1 MQKSCGKK
9 QPNHKNKSLH
19 EDKQPETLKYL
30 DDYLKESR
38 SKLDGSERLSDG
50 TSLSKVRPVV
60 ENFLKELVENNDF
73 CLNRSDNES
82 VLSNI
87 MAEHFKNQFETGTS
101 GGELCYGFRKL
112 KATQIF
118 GVPENIVNNMLG
130 EKKINNNNNTNTG
143 PLSNWNDD
151 YKYIYSGGKN
161 FEKYGYLDKKEN
173 LNSIAFKHGPIKFIL
188 RKNSL
193 RGRTT
198 MTFDNSLVYSE
209 ILTASRVTDPKIES
223 IPGVKSKSYSMMLE
237 PLYQLITHNE
247 IHSTDNIDDIL
258 CKLSPLCYTY
268 TMDQKIQY
276 IELQFH
282 GNLTKDD
289 VAECFIPSS
298 ESKNVESIFK
308 DNNIPVRRY

>member
-1 MQKSCGKK
+1 
-9 QPNHKNKSLH
+9 
-19 EDKQPETLKYL
+19 
-30 DDYLKESR
+30 
-38 SKLDGSERLSDG
+38 
-50 TSLSKVRPVV
+50 
-60 ENFLKELVENNDF
+60 
-73 CLNRSDNES
+73 
-82 VLSNI
+82 
-87 MAEHFKNQFETGTS
+87 
-101 GGELCYGFRKL
+101 
-112 KATQIF
+112 
-118 GVPENIVNNMLG
+118 
-130 EKKINNNNNTNTG
+130 
-143 PLSNWNDD
+143 
-151 YKYIYSGGKN
+151 
-161 FEKYGYLDKKEN
+161 
-173 LNSIAFKHGPIKFIL
+173 
-188 RKNSL
+188 
-193 RGRTT
+193 

-223 IPGVKSKSYSMMLE
+223 IPGVKSKNYSMMLE